1 MKIAVID
8 LGTNT
13 FKLLIAEIGQKN
25 QIVPLFKDK
34 IPVKLG
40 EGGINNNEIS
50 HIPFLRGINA
60 MKFHKQNIDKFKVD
74 KIYAFATSAIRSAEN
89 GKKFVKKVKA
99 ETGIDIK
106 IISGNK
112 EAELI
117 YYGVR
122 QAHPMGKKRHLVMDI
137 GGGSTEFII
146 ANEKKIYWKHSF
158 DLGAARLLE
167 RINPSEP
174 ITADEIKKLNNYL
187 KKELKPLF
195 DALEEHPTD
204 ILIGSS
210 GSFDSLAEMIYHRF
224 HTPENPLVKT
234 DYTFNPDYF
243 EQMYHLIVTSNY
255 DERMKIKG
263 LAPMRVE
270 MIVVAVIFIKFIM
283 QKLKMEEMVLSSYSL
298 KEGVLYD
305 IMKDLE
311 PKKEVAKVKPKPA
324 PDKISNT

>member
-13 FKLLIAEIGQKN
+13 FKLLIAEVNRRGQIN
-25 QIVPLFKDK
+25 PLFKDK

-50 HIPFLRGINA
+50 HAPFLRGINA
-60 MKFHKQNIDKFKVD
+60 MKFHKQNIDSFKVD
-74 KIYAFATSAIRSAEN
+74 KIYAFATSAIRSAKN
-89 GKKFVKKVKA
+89 GKEFVKKIKA
-99 ETGIDIK
+99 ETGINIK
-106 IISGNK
+106 IISGKK

-122 QAHPMGKKRHLVMDI
+122 QAHKMDDKTHLVMDI

-146 ANEKKIYWKHSF
+146 GNDKKIFWKHSF

-174 ITADEIKKLNNYL
+174 ITEEEIKTLNKYL

-195 DALEEHPTD
+195 DKLDNYPTQ
-204 ILIGSS
+204 LLVGSS
-210 GSFDSLAEMIYHRF
+210 GSFDSMAEMIYHKF

-234 DYTFNPDYF
+234 DYTFNRDYF
-243 EQMYHLIVTSNY
+243 EQMYHQIVTSNY
-255 DERMKIKG
+255 EQRMKIKG

-270 MIVVAVIFIKFIM
+270 MIVVAVVFIRFI
-283 QKLKMEEMVLSSYSL
+283 LKKAAIEEFFLSSYSL
-298 KEGVLYD
+298 KEGILYT
-305 IMKDLE
+305 IMKDLKDE
-311 PKKEVAKVKPKPA
+311 KPKAKPAAKKVKKQVA
-324 PDKISNT
+324 QK

>member
-13 FKLLIAEIGQKN
+13 FKLLIAEVTAKGQLT
-25 QIVPLFKDK
+25 PLFKDK

-50 HIPFLRGINA
+50 HTPFLRGVNA
-60 MKFHKQNIDKFKVD
+60 MKFHKQSIESFGVAKT
-74 KIYAFATSAIRSAEN
+74 YAFATSAIRSAKN
-89 GKKFVKKVKA
+89 GKQFVKKVKD
-99 ETGIDIK
+99 ETGLDIK
-106 IISGNK
+106 VISGKK

-122 QAHPMGKKRHLVMDI
+122 QAHPMGKKRHLIMDI

-146 ANEKKIYWKHSF
+146 ANAEKIYWKQSF

-174 ITADEIKKLNNYL
+174 ITVDEIRKLNRHL
-187 KKELKPLF
+187 KKELEPLF
-195 DALEEHPTD
+195 EAMDKYPTD

-234 DYTFNPDYF
+234 DYTFNLDYVN
-243 EQMYHLIVTSNY
+243 QMYHTITTSNY
-255 DERMKIKG
+255 EKRIQIKG

-270 MIVVAVIFIKFIM
+270 MIVVAMVFIKFILE
-283 QKLKMEEMVLSSYSL
+283 KLKMDEMVLSSYSL
-298 KEGVLYD
+298 KEGILYT
-305 IMKDLE
+305 IMEKMEDE
-311 PKKEVAKVKPKPA
+311 KKAPKQKVKTQKRA
-324 PDKISNT
+324 